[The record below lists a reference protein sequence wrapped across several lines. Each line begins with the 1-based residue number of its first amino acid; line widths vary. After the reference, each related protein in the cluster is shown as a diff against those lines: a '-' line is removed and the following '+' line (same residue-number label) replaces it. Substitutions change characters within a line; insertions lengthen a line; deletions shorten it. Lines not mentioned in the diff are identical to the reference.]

1 MGKGRWVT
9 EAEPH
14 PGGPGPGKCFQ
25 SLGQFSG
32 AHILFSSRLW
42 THLQGRTKL
51 ECSSQPW
58 VSVLGRGLFRQPS
71 VHQNSAANDITQEKP
86 SSRSLWKLHNWQKLL
101 CSLNVHIQK
110 KEKKKKQEISLQ
122 LINRRTYVRTQPSW
136 FPTQNSS
143 QSLFLYLWVAEEKQ
157 MYSLL
162 SKSKVFKIL
171 CALLKL
177 QCHFIQYICII

>member
-42 THLQGRTKL
+42 THLQGRTKW

-110 KEKKKKQEISLQ
+110 KEKKKKTGNLSPTYQQKNLRKNSAFLISH
-122 LINRRTYVRTQPSW
+122 PEF
-136 FPTQNSS
+136 FPVFIFISVGSRGKTN
-143 QSLFLYLWVAEEKQ
+143 V
-157 MYSLL
+157 L
-162 SKSKVFKIL
+162 SPF
-171 CALLKL
+171 
-177 QCHFIQYICII
+177 QIQGF